1 MTQGLAHG
9 GWGTAGATND
19 SVCGGRGSRDRKGGK
34 VQAEPFQPA
43 PCVGGAPTACT
54 PQSVL
59 GPLHRRGEKAAPLSL
74 TAGSGVS
81 GSPWFLLEMASGE
94 APTRGGGGGPE
105 KWDFSSQDPRQG
117 GGALFPVS
125 TPKRD
130 GGGLGVGPCHP
141 GLFSGPEL
149 GIKID
154 WRWSWRKE
162 LGWEG
167 TENPH

>member
-43 PCVGGAPTACT
+43 PGVGGAPTACT

-81 GSPWFLLEMASGE
+81 GSPWVLLEMASGE
-94 APTRGGGGGPE
+94 APTRGGGGVQKSGTFPPRTAVKAGGPY
-105 KWDFSSQDPRQG
+105 SQCPPQKGMG
-117 GGALFPVS
+117 GIGGWSLPPWLIFRS
-125 TPKRD
+125 RIRD
-130 GGGLGVGPCHP
+130 KNRLEMELEEGVGV
-141 GLFSGPEL
+141 GG
-149 GIKID
+149 
-154 WRWSWRKE
+154 
-162 LGWEG
+162 
-167 TENPH
+167 N

>member
-43 PCVGGAPTACT
+43 PGVGGAPTACT

-81 GSPWFLLEMASGE
+81 GSPWVLLEMASGE
-94 APTRGGGGGPE
+94 APTRGGGGSRKVGLFLPGPP
-105 KWDFSSQDPRQG
+105 SR
-117 GGALFPVS
+117 
-125 TPKRD
+125 R
-130 GGGLGVGPCHP
+130 GGLIPSVHPKKGWGGIGGWSLPPWLIFRSRIRDKNRLEMELEEGVGV
-141 GLFSGPEL
+141 GG
-149 GIKID
+149 
-154 WRWSWRKE
+154 
-162 LGWEG
+162 
-167 TENPH
+167 N